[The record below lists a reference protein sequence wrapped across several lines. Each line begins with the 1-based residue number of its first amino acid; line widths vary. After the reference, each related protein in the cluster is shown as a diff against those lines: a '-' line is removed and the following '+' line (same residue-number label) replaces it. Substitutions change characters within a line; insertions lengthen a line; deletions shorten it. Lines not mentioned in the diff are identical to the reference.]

1 MKEMICPYS
10 WDCGKKID
18 PKELS
23 QFDYDFVQSAVEKKM
38 TFMIIHCPNCSRE
51 FKFDPIQWKA
61 DEFGYSNPDYSK
73 KKVKKTTKQLTAI
86 LNKAKIE
93 IPAPYFEYLTSNEF
107 NPQVS
112 VFSDEED
119 FILYDLHE
127 LCEKVKVDGKPYFT
141 ISQLKGFTQT
151 LLEVIGDDL
160 PNIQHLQYK
169 ALADYLT
176 IGYENTRILYID
188 NSDHHSVRIF
198 HPDGGDIE
206 ETGMVYDEII
216 NRKKQVY

>member
-10 WDCGKKID
+10 WDCGKRFE

-23 QFDYDFVQSAVEKKM
+23 KFDYNFLQSVVEKKM

-51 FKFDPIQWKA
+51 FKFDTVQWEA
-61 DEFGYSNPDYSK
+61 DEFGHSNPNEAK

-93 IPAPYFEYLTSNEF
+93 IPLPYFEYLTSNEF
-107 NPQVS
+107 KPHFS

-127 LCEKVKVDGKPYFT
+127 LCEKVNVDGNLYLT
-141 ISQLKGFTQT
+141 ISQLKGFANTM
-151 LLEVIGDDL
+151 LEVIGEDS
-160 PNIQHLQYK
+160 QKFQYK
-169 ALADYLT
+169 ELSHGLT

-188 NSDHHSVRIF
+188 DRDHRSLRVF

-206 ETGMVYDEII
+206 ETGITLDEIV
-216 NRKKQVY
+216 NRKK